1 MIRVGLVGCGHIGT
15 VHAVALQQ
23 LAAGDLVD
31 ARLTATYDDDADR
44 AAKVA
49 GRHGG
54 EPAPTLDA
62 LLDAVDAV
70 WVCTWTAAH
79 LAAVEAAAERGLP
92 IFCEKPLAPDFASAT
107 RVAAALER
115 VPHQVGL
122 VLHRAPVFRRI
133 ADAISHGEFG
143 RVLATIL
150 RDDQYFPIQGLY
162 GSTWR
167 SDVAAA
173 GGGTLIEHS
182 IHDVDIVR
190 MLLGDPQTCRAHTAT
205 RFGHPGIEDTAAV
218 MFTFDDGSVA
228 QLTSVWHQVL
238 SRESS
243 RRLEVFCEH
252 ALLWTD
258 DDYLGPLHVE
268 TDDGDHVEE
277 LAPPEWTDRLGVPEV
292 FAKALAQYA
301 EPTKA
306 FLDRL
311 GGRDDG
317 EATPGPS
324 AADALAAHRL
334 VDCAYRSAA
343 QAGAPIST
351 LPTL

>member
-23 LAAGDLVD
+23 LAAADLVD
-31 ARLTATYDDDADR
+31 AQLTATYDDDPER
-44 AAKVA
+44 ATKVA
-49 GRHGG
+49 RRHGG
-54 EPAPTLDA
+54 EPMTSLDA
-62 LLDAVDAV
+62 LLDGVDAV

-79 LAAVEAAAERGLP
+79 VAAVEAAAARECP
-92 IFCEKPLAPDFASAT
+92 IFCEKPLAPDLPTAA
-107 RVAAALER
+107 RVARALAT

-122 VLHRAPVFRRI
+122 VLRSAPVFRRI
-133 ADAISHGEFG
+133 AQAVASREFG
-143 RVLATIL
+143 PVLAAVL

-182 IHDVDIVR
+182 IHDLDILR
-190 MLLGDPQTCRAHTAT
+190 MILGDPISCAAHTAT
-205 RFGHPGIEDTAAV
+205 RFGYPGIEDTAAV
-218 MFTFDDGSVA
+218 MLTFADGSVA
-228 QLTSVWHQVL
+228 QLSSVWHQVL

-243 RRLEVFCEH
+243 RRLEVFCER
-252 ALLWTD
+252 ALLWTEH
-258 DDYLGPLHVE
+258 DYLGPLHIHTSE
-268 TDDGDHVEE
+268 GERTEE
-277 LAPPEWTDRLGVPEV
+277 FPPPAWTDQLGIPEV

-306 FLDRL
+306 FLDHL
-311 GGRDDG
+311 SSGSPS
-317 EATPGPS
+317 ESPGPT

-334 VDCAYRSAA
+334 VDCAYRSAGA
-343 QAGAPIST
+343 AGTPIST
-351 LPTL
+351 LPAV

>member
-1 MIRVGLVGCGHIGT
+1 
-15 VHAVALQQ
+15 
-23 LAAGDLVD
+23 
-31 ARLTATYDDDADR
+31 
-44 AAKVA
+44 
-49 GRHGG
+49 
-54 EPAPTLDA
+54 
-62 LLDAVDAV
+62 
-70 WVCTWTAAH
+70 
-79 LAAVEAAAERGLP
+79 
-92 IFCEKPLAPDFASAT
+92 
-107 RVAAALER
+107 
-115 VPHQVGL
+115 
-122 VLHRAPVFRRI
+122 VLHRAPVFRRVADAI
-133 ADAISHGEFG
+133 ADAEFG

-182 IHDVDIVR
+182 IHDVDVLR

-205 RFGHPGIEDTAAV
+205 RFGYPGIEDTAAV
-218 MFTFDDGSVA
+218 MFTYADGSVA

-243 RRLEVFCEH
+243 RRMEVFCER

-268 TDDGDHVEE
+268 TDDGDYVEE
-277 LAPPEWTDRLGVPEV
+277 LAPPAWTDQLGVPEV

-311 GGRDDG
+311 GGRDGG
-317 EATPGPS
+317 ESTPGPS

-343 QAGAPIST
+343 QSGAPIST
-351 LPTL
+351 VRTL